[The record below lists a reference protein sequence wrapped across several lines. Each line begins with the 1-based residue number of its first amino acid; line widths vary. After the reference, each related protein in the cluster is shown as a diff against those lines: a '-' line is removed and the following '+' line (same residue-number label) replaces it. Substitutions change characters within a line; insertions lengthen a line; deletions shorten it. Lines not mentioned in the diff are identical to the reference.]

1 MICPKCGSNQLGCID
16 SRKNNG
22 SVRRRRVCR
31 DCYYRF
37 STMEISVDEFNAM
50 ISKEKLMMAYLQQAP
65 QVSAE
70 IDAINQSIFP
80 NGECK

>member
-1 MICPKCGSNQLGCID
+1 MKCPKCGSDQLGCID

-22 SVRRRRVCR
+22 AVRRRRVCQ
-31 DCYYRF
+31 DCHYRF

-50 ISKEKLMMAYLQQAP
+50 MAKEKLLMAYLHQAA

-70 IDAINQSIFP
+70 IAAINQSICP
-80 NGECK
+80 DGVCK

>member
-1 MICPKCGSNQLGCID
+1 MKCPKCGSDQLGCID

-22 SVRRRRVCR
+22 AVRRRRVCQ

-37 STMEISVDEFNAM
+37 STMEISVDQFNAM
-50 ISKEKLMMAYLQQAP
+50 ISKEKLMMAYLNRAA

-70 IDAINQSIFP
+70 IDAINQSICP
-80 NGECK
+80 IGECK